1 MKPYRR
7 FVNYLGRYRGLIA
20 ATLSLS
26 ILYVILNSLSLWMV
40 ASLINTILVNPENI
54 PTGQNGGAAAGTLFK
69 QLQAL
74 TADLIRQGT
83 PLETLARLAWI
94 LLGIFLVKN
103 LVLYAKNMTAGVM
116 ENRLIRDLRNDL
128 FAHIQSLSL
137 AYFARQRSAEITSI
151 VLNDVGAVR
160 VAFTKSLQRL
170 VVEPINLA
178 VMISILFII
187 SWELS
192 LLTIPL
198 IPLAALFT
206 TRLGRSLRRR
216 ARRTS
221 QQIAGVMDVLQ
232 ETLRGMRIV
241 KAFGMEKKE
250 ISKFQAE
257 TQHYYHLVFRR
268 FSLRNLTTP
277 INEMI
282 GVLIGVVILWVGGQ
296 QVLLGRGVGAEEFMS
311 YLIFLF
317 AMLQPIRSLSNISA
331 DLQIGLASAD
341 RIFSVLD
348 EAITIREKPSAR
360 NLGHFEEQ
368 IVFDNVSFAY
378 GPDLEPALENI
389 DLEIQRGT
397 VVALV
402 GASGAGKS
410 TLADLIPRFHD
421 VTGGRILIDGHDLRD
436 LTLGS
441 LRSHIGMVTQETL
454 LFNTTVREN
463 ILYGDPDAD
472 DRQVSAAAEAAHAAE
487 FITNLP
493 QGMETVIGEQ
503 GIILSGG
510 QRQRIAIARALLKNP
525 PILIFDEATSALDS
539 ESEQHVQA
547 AMLEL
552 IQERTVVVIAHRLST
567 VQRADKIVVLDRGR
581 IVETGNHQDLLQ
593 RNGIYRNLHDMQFQA
608 A

>member
-1 MKPYRR
+1 MKPFRR

-20 ATLSLS
+20 ATLGLS
-26 ILYVILNSLSLWMV
+26 VLFVLLNSLSLWMV
-40 ASLINTILVNPENI
+40 ASLINTVLVSPENI
-54 PTGQNGGAAAGTLFK
+54 PIGQNGGAAAGTLFK
-69 QLQAL
+69 QLQGL
-74 TADLIRQGT
+74 TADLIRRGT

-94 LLGIFLVKN
+94 LLGLFLAKN
-103 LVLYAKNMTAGVM
+103 IVLYAKNMTAGVM

-137 AYFARQRSAEITSI
+137 AYFARQRSAEIASI

-160 VAFTKSLQRL
+160 RAFTTSLQRL
-170 VVEPINLA
+170 VVEPVNLA
-178 VMISILFII
+178 VMITILFII

-232 ETLRGMRIV
+232 ESLRGMRIV

-257 TQHYYHLVFRR
+257 TKRYYHLVFKR
-268 FSLRNLTTP
+268 FSLRNLNTP

-317 AMLQPIRSLSNISA
+317 AMLQPIRSLTNISA

-348 EAITIREKPSAR
+348 EATTIREKASAR
-360 NLGHFEEQ
+360 ILAHFEEQ
-368 IVFDNVSFAY
+368 IVFDNVSFTY

-421 VTGGRILIDGHDLRD
+421 VTGGRILIDGHDIRD
-436 LTLGS
+436 LTIGS

-472 DRQVSAAAEAAHAAE
+472 DGQVSAAAEAAHAAE
-487 FITNLP
+487 FIANLP
-493 QGMETVIGEQ
+493 LGMETVIGEQ
-503 GIILSGG
+503 GITLSGG
-510 QRQRIAIARALLKNP
+510 ERQRIAIARALLKNP
-525 PILIFDEATSALDS
+525 PILILDEATSALDS

-547 AMLEL
+547 AMTEL

-567 VQRADKIVVLDRGR
+567 VQRADKIVVLDQGKV
-581 IVETGNHQDLLQ
+581 VEAGSHQELLKH
-593 RNGIYRNLHDMQFQA
+593 NGIYRNLHDMQFQA